1 MRKAKTS
8 DAMEWIRAKLS
19 QLAAREA
26 EPPPVAASRPKATPP
41 RGADITECPADV
53 DPVEWQQALANVR
66 AGSAP
71 CKLKFPPEPTPPY
84 PGAFTAAYMERK

>member
-41 RGADITECPADV
+41 RKGRRPTSRN
-53 DPVEWQQALANVR
+53 AL
-66 AGSAP
+66 
-71 CKLKFPPEPTPPY
+71 PT
-84 PGAFTAAYMERK
+84 